1 MKGLWIEGNKL
12 ICNIEVIATI
22 YCPMQFDNYP
32 MDKQHC
38 PFQVGSF
45 SHNGSYMTFH
55 LDKYVDMNE
64 FQTSVLDYHIEKSEL
79 REEYTK
85 FHWAGSVNNYSLTGF
100 EMHLQRKV
108 HNYIT
113 NYYLPSGLFV
123 VVSWVKKMPG
133 DSMIQYNFIVNYF
146 RSVFLYHLK
155 WYQEEWHY

>member
-12 ICNIEVIATI
+12 IYNIEVIATI

-123 VVSWVKKMPG
+123 VVSWVRKCKEIQLYNTILL
-133 DSMIQYNFIVNYF
+133 SMTLGQFSNTT
-146 RSVFLYHLK
+146 
-155 WYQEEWHY
+155 